1 MDRLISVLYVDDEPD
16 LLELGKMFLER
27 SGALHVDTCSSASDA
42 LVRLEQSNYDVIIS
56 DYQMPAM
63 DGLEFLVRIRNSQRE
78 IPFILFTGR
87 GREEVVIEAL
97 NHGAD
102 FYLQKGGQP
111 LPQFIELEH
120 KIKQAVRKIRSENR
134 IRESEE
140 RYRTLF
146 SSANDAIFLLEGGV
160 FIDCNQK
167 AVELFSRAPDKLIGL
182 KPEELSPE
190 FQPDGTCSR
199 EKSQEIQN
207 HVLRGTPKVYP
218 WRYFRPDGMPVDVE
232 ASVTRLDLTERDL
245 LLVIMRD
252 ISPRVQV
259 ECALR
264 ESAQLMTDIISFLPD
279 ATFAVNNEGRVI
291 AWNRAMEEMTGVTKN
306 EIIGT
311 GEYSYAIPFFG
322 DRRPMLIDFILKGDP
337 SLADHY
343 DHIQIKGSKLIS
355 EMFSPRLNSGKGAY
369 IWFTAS
375 PLVDTHGTVIGAI
388 ESIRDITEHRNREY
402 ELRASYEQVAAME
415 EELRNNFDK
424 LAARQQAVAESE
436 LRYRSLFSAMVE
448 GHALNEIVYDESGKP
463 ADYRIIEVNPAFETI
478 FGISGVRAIGKT
490 SFEAFGNIDTS
501 GLARYTRVA
510 ETGIPEMIEIW
521 YPPMKKHFSIS
532 IYSPKK
538 GHFATVFEDVTK
550 RKENAEELRAAYEQI
565 TAVEEELRNSF
576 EELADQQKAVTE
588 SERKYRSLFS
598 SMAEG
603 HALNEVLCDESGKPV
618 DYRIIEV
625 NPAFETIFG
634 ISGVRAIGKTSFEAF
649 GNIDTAGL
657 ARYARVAETGRAE
670 AVEVWY
676 PPMEKYFSILIYSPK
691 KGQFATV
698 FEDIT
703 KRKQDAKELRAAYEQ
718 ITTVEE
724 ELRSSFEELAHREQA
739 LRTSEEHYRQIVE
752 TANEGIWAV
761 DSGMKTTFA
770 NARLAAI
777 FGYTVDEM
785 QGMPVMGFIPDEDLL
800 HYNELDYRRKAGT
813 HAAYERRFR
822 KKNGDY
828 IWCYVSVTP
837 LYRTSGEFTGSFA
850 MLTDI
855 TARKEAEDDLRKVN
869 DELNIANEQMAALLE
884 EVRSTGE
891 ALAVRNHELEEKSR
905 ALETSEVSLL
915 QANRKL
921 NLLNT
926 ITRHDILNQLTSLF
940 GFLELVQQ
948 QVTDPGIQ
956 NFLEREK
963 RAAETIKDQIEFTRD
978 YQDVGIQTPE
988 WQNVHDII
996 SSAAST
1002 INLRD
1007 VTLTIDVGEVEIFAD
1022 HLLRKV
1028 FYTLIENAM
1037 RHGGHITRLHFS
1049 VEYSPETLKII
1060 CEDNGVGIPVEA
1072 KEKIFQRKYFQN
1084 TGLGLFLSQEIL
1096 SITGLKMIE
1105 TGIHNK
1111 GSRFEILVPK
1121 VAFRRKGSS
1130 GNRSSDS
1137 PPAGSDPVFQ

>member
-1 MDRLISVLYVDDEPD
+1 VDRLISVLYVDDEPD

-120 KIKQAVRKIRSENR
+120 KIKQAVLKIRSENR

-218 WRYFRPDGMPVDVE
+218 WRYLRPDGMPVDVE

-291 AWNRAMEEMTGVTKN
+291 AWNRAMEEMTGIAKN
-306 EIIGT
+306 EIIGMGDYAYALPFY
-311 GEYSYAIPFFG
+311 GE
-322 DRRPMLIDFILKGDP
+322 RRPMLIDNILDNDP
-337 SLADHY
+337 S
-343 DHIQIKGSKLIS
+343 IS
-355 EMFSPRLNSGKGAY
+355 ERYEEIQVRGIKLVSETFSPHLNKGKGAH

-375 PLVDTHGTVIGAI
+375 PLIDTHGTVIGAI
-388 ESIRDITEHRNREY
+388 ESIRDVTEHKNREY

-424 LAARQQAVAESE
+424 LAARQQAV
-436 LRYRSLFSAMVE
+436 
-448 GHALNEIVYDESGKP
+448 
-463 ADYRIIEVNPAFETI
+463 
-478 FGISGVRAIGKT
+478 
-490 SFEAFGNIDTS
+490 
-501 GLARYTRVA
+501 
-510 ETGIPEMIEIW
+510 
-521 YPPMKKHFSIS
+521 
-532 IYSPKK
+532 
-538 GHFATVFEDVTK
+538 
-550 RKENAEELRAAYEQI
+550 
-565 TAVEEELRNSF
+565 
-576 EELADQQKAVTE
+576 TE
-588 SERKYRSLFS
+588 SERKYRTLFS

-603 HALNEVLCDESGKPV
+603 HALNEVIYDETGKPA
-618 DYRIIEV
+618 DYRILEV
-625 NPAFETIFG
+625 NPAFGKIFG
-634 ISGVRAIGKTSFEAF
+634 VPRSSSVGRTSYEAF

-703 KRKQDAKELRAAYEQ
+703 KRKQDAQELRAAYEQ
-718 ITTVEE
+718 ITAVEE

-800 HYNELDYRRKAGT
+800 HYNELDYQRKAGT

-1121 VAFRRKGSS
+1121 VAFRGKGSS
-1130 GNRSSDS
+1130 GNRSSDG